1 MFETLMLERDKM
13 LAPHLMMH
21 AKDFIAG
28 RQRAGVG
35 PHSSFPFHFRLKS
48 TITDI
53 AASIK
58 PKDYTVFWTS
68 GHTQMKVAVK
78 SVPKALVTAMDVWC
92 CRYKIADIKFKFS
105 MDPSQ
110 TRQGTG

>member
-1 MFETLMLERDKM
+1 MLERDKM

-58 PKDYTVFWTS
+58 PKDYTVFLDIRLYS
-68 GHTQMKVAVK
+68 DKGG
-78 SVPKALVTAMDVWC
+78 SEIRPKGVGNCHGCLVLS
-92 CRYKIADIKFKFS
+92 I
-105 MDPSQ
+105 
-110 TRQGTG
+110 